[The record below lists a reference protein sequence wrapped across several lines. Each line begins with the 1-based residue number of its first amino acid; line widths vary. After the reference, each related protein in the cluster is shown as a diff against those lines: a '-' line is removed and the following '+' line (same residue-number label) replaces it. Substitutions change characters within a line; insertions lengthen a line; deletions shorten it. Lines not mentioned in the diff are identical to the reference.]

1 MLHVNE
7 NYAKIAPTYL
17 FAEIAHRVSAHQAA
31 HPEAKI
37 IRLGIGD
44 VTEPLAPSVIAAMH
58 KAVDD
63 EAGRTD
69 FHGYG
74 PEQGYAFLR
83 DKIAEVDF
91 KARGMDIRAD
101 EIFVSDGAK
110 CDCGNIQELFGPE
123 VKIAV
128 GDPVYPVY
136 VDTNVMA
143 GRQEITLLPC
153 TAENGF
159 VPTPEDVRRETGD
172 VKRGTENAEPDV
184 VYLCYPNNP
193 TGAVATKEQLQAW
206 VDWANANKKLILFDA
221 AYEAFIRT
229 PGIPRSIF
237 ECKGARTCAIE
248 FRSYSKTAGFTGIRC
263 GYTVVPTEL
272 VAYAADG
279 TPVPLKPMWTRRQT
293 TKFNGASY
301 ITQRAAEA
309 VYSPE
314 GQAETKATIDF
325 YLENAK
331 LVREALAAKGYAV
344 TGGVDSP
351 YIWVDVKGDSW
362 QFFDR
367 LLAEANIVTT
377 PGAGF
382 GKAGEGYI
390 RISAFNSREN
400 VLEAIERLQKVL

>member
-7 NYAKIAPTYL
+7 NYAKVSPTYL
-17 FAEIAHRVSAHQAA
+17 FSEIAHRVNAHQAA
-31 HPEAKI
+31 HPGAKI

-44 VTEPLAPSVIAAMH
+44 VTEPLAPAVVAALH
-58 KAVDD
+58 RAVDD
-63 EAGRTD
+63 EAYRSS

-83 DKIAEVDF
+83 EKIAEKDF
-91 KARGMDIRAD
+91 KARGVDVSSD

-110 CDCGNIQELFGPE
+110 CDCGNIQELFAQD
-123 VKIAV
+123 VVVAV

-143 GRQEITLLPC
+143 GRTGAATDGRYAGLVYLTC
-153 TAENGF
+153 DAANGF
-159 VPTPEDVRRETGD
+159 VPKPDDAAG
-172 VKRGTENAEPDV
+172 ADV

-193 TGAVATKEQLQAW
+193 TGAVATKAQLQAW
-206 VDWANANKKLILFDA
+206 VDWANANGRLLLFDA

-229 PGIPRSIF
+229 PGIPHSIY
-237 ECKGARTCAIE
+237 ECVGAKTCAVE
-248 FRSYSKTAGFTGIRC
+248 FRSFSKTAGFTGIRC
-263 GYTVVPTEL
+263 GYTVVPDAL
-272 VAYAADG
+272 AIPDAAG
-279 TPVPLKPMWTRRQT
+279 ARVPLKPLWTRRQT

-301 ITQRAAEA
+301 LTQRAAEA

-325 YLENAK
+325 YLENAR
-331 LVREALAAKGYAV
+331 LVREALVERGYDA

-351 YIWVDVKGDSW
+351 YIWVNVKGESW
-362 QFFDR
+362 AFFDR
-367 LLAEANIVTT
+367 LLKEANIVTT

-382 GKAGEGYI
+382 GRAGEGYI

-400 VLEAIERLQKVL
+400 VVEAIERLRRIL

>member
-7 NYAKIAPTYL
+7 NYAKIKPTYL
-17 FAEIAHRVSAHQAA
+17 FAEIAHRVAAHQQA
-31 HPEAKI
+31 HPEAKV

-63 EAGRTD
+63 EAGHGAR
-69 FHGYG
+69 FYGYG

-83 DKIAEVDF
+83 EKIAAVDF
-91 KARGMDIRAD
+91 QSRGIDVSAD
-101 EIFVSDGAK
+101 EILVSDGAK
-110 CDCGNIQELFGPE
+110 CDCGNFQELFGTD
-123 VKIAV
+123 VTVAV

-143 GRQEITLLPC
+143 GRHDIRLLPC
-153 TAENGF
+153 TRENGF
-159 VPTPEDVRRETGD
+159 VPGPEGCAADI
-172 VKRGTENAEPDV
+172 

-193 TGAVATKEQLQAW
+193 TGAVATKAQLQAW
-206 VDWANANKKLILFDA
+206 VDWANAKKALIVFDA

-229 PGIPRSIF
+229 PGIPHSIY
-237 ECKGARTCAIE
+237 ECAGAKTCAVEI
-248 FRSYSKTAGFTGIRC
+248 RSFSKTAGFTGIRC
-263 GYTVVPTEL
+263 GYTVVPDGL

-279 TPVPLKPMWTRRQT
+279 TAVPLRPMWTRRQT

-301 ITQRAAEA
+301 VTQRGAEA

-325 YLENAK
+325 YLGNAR
-331 LVREALAAKGYAV
+331 LVREALTAKGYAV
-344 TGGVDSP
+344 AGGVDSP
-351 YIWVDVKGDSW
+351 YVWVDVKGESW
-362 QFFDR
+362 AFFDR
-367 LLAEANIVTT
+367 LLAEANVVTT

-382 GKAGEGYI
+382 GAAGEGYI
-390 RISAFNSREN
+390 RISAFNSRAN
-400 VLEAIERLQKVL
+400 VLEAIERLKKVL